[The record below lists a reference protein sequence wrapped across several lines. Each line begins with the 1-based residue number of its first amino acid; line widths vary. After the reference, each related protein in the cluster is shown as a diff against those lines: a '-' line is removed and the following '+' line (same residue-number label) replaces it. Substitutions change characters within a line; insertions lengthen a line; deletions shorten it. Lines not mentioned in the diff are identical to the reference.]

1 MTPVTTMPAIAVE
14 RLQKTFRIG
23 DGAAYGT
30 LRDVIADGARR
41 LVGRMPPR
49 REKRLHQ
56 ALDDVSFTVQRGEI
70 LGVIGANGAGKS
82 TLLKILSGITEPT
95 EGRCVISGRVGSLLE
110 VGTGFNLEL
119 TGRENVFV
127 NGTILGM
134 TRNEIRTKFDE
145 IVAFAGIEPYI
156 DTPVKRYSTGMQV
169 RLGFA
174 VAAYLQPEILLLDEV
189 LAVGDVAFQRRCLGK
204 MSEIA
209 SGGRTILFVSHN
221 MEAVAGLCS
230 RAIWLDGGRIRMDG
244 PAKSVVHAYLTES
257 VGGAGGSLQ
266 WPRAEQRRGS
276 GRLRLSGFRILD
288 EDGASVSP
296 VTVGQNLT
304 LELSFVAG
312 PQGRDNVSMWIWIR
326 SAEGEMVTAFNSRM
340 TGRDFNGLPAEG
352 VMHCRVPR
360 FPLGPGSYTV
370 ALAATHGA
378 ETADEVDRAIVFDVV
393 AGDYFGTGTSLS
405 DKVQFICD
413 HVWDGNATETS
424 RKMVAEV

>member
-1 MTPVTTMPAIAVE
+1 MTASATLPAITVE
-14 RLQKTFRIG
+14 HLQKFFRVG
-23 DGAAYGT
+23 ESVAYGT

-41 LVGRMPPR
+41 LLGRMPPR
-49 REKRLHQ
+49 REKRIHR
-56 ALDDVSFTVQRGEI
+56 ALDDISFTVAPGEI

-82 TLLKILSGITEPT
+82 TLLKILSGITDPT
-95 EGRCVISGRVGSLLE
+95 EGRCVISGRVASLLE

-134 TRNEIRTKFDE
+134 TRKEIRAKFDE
-145 IVAFAGIEPYI
+145 IVAFSGIEPYI

-174 VAAYLQPEILLLDEV
+174 VAAHLQPEILLLDEV

-209 SGGRTILFVSHN
+209 SAGRTILFVSHN

-230 RAIWLDGGRIRMDG
+230 RALWLDRGRIRMDG
-244 PAKSVVHAYLTES
+244 PARSVVHAYLIEGVDGT
-257 VGGAGGSLQ
+257 GAQPQ

-276 GRLRLSGFRILD
+276 GHLRLTGFRILG
-288 EDGASVSP
+288 EGGTSLTSAA
-296 VTVGQNLT
+296 VGQDLT
-304 LELSFVAG
+304 MELSFVAG
-312 PQGRDNVSMWIWIR
+312 PQGRDNVSIWVWIR
-326 SAEGEMVTAFNSRM
+326 SAEGRMVTAFNSRM
-340 TGRDFNGLPAEG
+340 TGRDFSGLPAEG
-352 VMHCRVPR
+352 ALRCRVPR
-360 FPLGPGSYTV
+360 LPLGPGSYTV

-378 ETADEVDRAIVFDVV
+378 ETADEVDRAMVFDVV

-405 DKVQFICD
+405 DKVEFICD
-413 HVWDGNATETS
+413 HAWEGEATATS
-424 RKMVAEV
+424 RKMAVEA

>member
-1 MTPVTTMPAIAVE
+1 MTSGATMHAIAVE
-14 RLQKTFRIG
+14 CLHKTFRVG
-23 DGAAYGT
+23 DGPAYGT

-41 LVGRMPPR
+41 LIGRMPPAR
-49 REKRLHQ
+49 GKRLHQ
-56 ALDDVSFTVQRGEI
+56 ALDDVSFTVARGEI
-70 LGVIGANGAGKS
+70 LGVIGPNGAGKS

-119 TGRENVFV
+119 TGRENIFV

-134 TRNEIRTKFDE
+134 TRREIRAKFDD
-145 IVAFAGIEPYI
+145 IVAFAGIESYI

-174 VAAYLQPEILLLDEV
+174 VAAHLQPEILLLDEV

-209 SGGRTILFVSHN
+209 SAGRTILFVSHN
-221 MEAVAGLCS
+221 MEAVAGLCA
-230 RAIWLDGGRIRMDG
+230 RAIWLDRGKIRMDG
-244 PAKSVVHAYLTES
+244 PARSVVHAYLTEG
-257 VGGAGGSLQ
+257 VDGAGGQPQ

-276 GRLRLSGFRILD
+276 GRLRLTGFRMLD
-288 EDGASVSP
+288 DGGASVTS
-296 VTVGQNLT
+296 VAVGQDLT

-312 PQGRDNVSMWIWIR
+312 PQGRNNVSIWIWVR
-326 SAEGEMVTAFNSRM
+326 SAEGQMVTAFNSRM
-340 TGRDFNGLPAEG
+340 TGRDFSGLPAEG
-352 VMHCRVPR
+352 ALRCRVPR
-360 FPLGPGSYTV
+360 LPLGPGSYTV

-378 ETADEVDRAIVFDVV
+378 ETADEVDRAMVFDVV

-405 DKVQFICD
+405 DKVEFICD
-413 HVWDGNATETS
+413 HAWEGEATATS
-424 RKMVAEV
+424 RKLAIEA